1 MQKKSIT
8 VFFFLTAFQ
17 GAVNRMEQV
26 SRSAAT
32 SNVTQPLSKLSKN
45 PKDLWTLWKKF
56 EFGTGG
62 GKATIDYSC
71 HRRGAN
77 KCLYSVQ
84 KVFWDVVKKMIS
96 NGHTSDSAIDQ
107 IYLVYGRGK
116 SNSNII
122 KELRTDTK
130 VGIDRLHLH

>member
-1 MQKKSIT
+1 
-8 VFFFLTAFQ
+8 
-17 GAVNRMEQV
+17 MEQV

-45 PKDLWTLWKKF
+45 PKDLWTLWKEF
-56 EFGTGG
+56 EFGIDG
-62 GKATIDYSC
+62 GKAAKDYTS
-71 HRRGAN
+71 HERGAN
-77 KCLYSVQ
+77 KCLYSVR
-84 KVFWDVVKKMIS
+84 KVFWDIVKKMIS
-96 NGHTSDSAIDQ
+96 NGYTSDSAIDR

-130 VGIDRLHLH
+130 AGIDRLHLY